1 MLNISMPEK
10 EIQTKEIK
18 HNGPPRRFAY
28 DYKATS
34 IDATF
39 YADKFMR
46 ERSYFE
52 MWQNAA
58 YSNTTHN
65 FNFYDNYVSDMNIF
79 QLGSFESRNLLLLFI
94 NSF

>member
-1 MLNISMPEK
+1 
-10 EIQTKEIK
+10 
-18 HNGPPRRFAY
+18 
-28 DYKATS
+28 
-34 IDATF
+34 
-39 YADKFMR
+39 MR

-79 QLGSFESRNLLLLFI
+79 QLGSFESRNERDDITYGVKLFDCFPKI
-94 NSF
+94 VSKVDYAHTANEIQTFSVTFEYRNWVNYK